1 MKTLKTKSQL
11 ETSSSHLV
19 KGRKVDRIKKDLP
32 HDMLFH
38 TFLMSYLV
46 NTSTKYFISAT
57 KPSLPFSLS
66 LSVSLSAMEKT
77 DSERR
82 IVERREEKRKE
93 NGGHVVYHPVIS
105 AVERCPSTD
114 VKLAAIA
121 VGLNIRLKAADM
133 PAGMQE
139 RAFRYARLLLDAAA
153 TDTRP
158 NPTHIALAL
167 KKV

>member
-1 MKTLKTKSQL
+1 
-11 ETSSSHLV
+11 
-19 KGRKVDRIKKDLP
+19 
-32 HDMLFH
+32 
-38 TFLMSYLV
+38 
-46 NTSTKYFISAT
+46 
-57 KPSLPFSLS
+57 
-66 LSVSLSAMEKT
+66 MEKT

-105 AVERCPSTD
+105 AVERCPGTD

-167 KKV
+167 KKEFDSSYGPAWHCVVGKSFGSFLTHSPGGFLYFSVDKLSFLLFKTVVQPII